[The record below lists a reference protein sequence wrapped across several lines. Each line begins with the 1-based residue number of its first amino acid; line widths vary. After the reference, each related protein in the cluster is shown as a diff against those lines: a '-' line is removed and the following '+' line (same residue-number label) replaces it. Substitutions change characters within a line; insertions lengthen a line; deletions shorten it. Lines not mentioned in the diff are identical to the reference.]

1 MQRTRMKP
9 TLLTVSKSV
18 LIYLPIKKS
27 QTMNKIFTTL
37 LLLLC
42 AVAVNAQTQITT
54 LEQFSNTKA
63 YILTTT
69 GRGLLQADWSGN
81 YLKESTDEGKL
92 DNSYPY
98 ENTAQ
103 HFVFPKING
112 KTYLY
117 SVGRALF
124 VSKPSSDNNLITL
137 TSEPQTPVKVTVTD
151 GKFTIAFDDADNSFV
166 NLSEGY
172 QAVASDNATD
182 EGSQF
187 TFTELADH
195 TMYHYV
201 ANLVMKESGK
211 TVKTYYGMVN
221 ASDPS
226 STTVYEPGDWY
237 SSYVTITVPDQNTVT
252 EDGQVFTFTGEVHD
266 LPFVSSS
273 SYQSATWYQMNFD
286 HSDSKYAQYVAD
298 ATTAYP
304 LGESGKTSDYLWAFN
319 AENPYKILIY
329 NLAAGDGKVLLST
342 GDYPKM
348 GVGTDQDYWVLAYA
362 YNGFGLQLP
371 NQTSKYLSDVNNQMG
386 IGEYQWNANT
396 WVVSL
401 TQPEYK
407 ADDITTG
414 SNWGDVAENDEAKA
428 YKNNPS
434 AVTYDALMK
443 HIQYVGS
450 NGYVTLHI
458 GAADGKNIGIKV
470 DPDDNTKIYISP
482 VAKAGDEANDGATDI
497 SQLWEVSSVAQGKV
511 RIMNATGKY
520 IQTAQ
525 TNAYVSTLIGD
536 EPYDY
541 YISWDGDNFYLHN
554 DAATSEDDYLQ
565 YRNAGEEFLNK
576 GSKTNAQFSFSPV
589 STLKNA
595 MHTVN
600 GVSYSTLYMPFD
612 VKLADGFTAYTATLN
627 VNHFDLTSL
636 GQNVPAETAVVIEGG
651 ENATWATFSKADG
664 ISEVEK
670 GDLKGTAVPMTWDP
684 EHFWSL
690 GDGGIGA
697 AGFYAWP
704 SGTTLP
710 AGRAYFDATSVS
722 ITSAKG
728 AAFGTETTGL
738 DKLLRDATV
747 IPANAQRYN
756 LAGQRVDKNYK
767 GVVVV
772 NGKKMLQK

>member
-1 MQRTRMKP
+1 MKP

-18 LIYLPIKKS
+18 QIYLPIKKS

-69 GRGLLQADWSGN
+69 GRGLLQADWNGN
-81 YLKESTDEGKL
+81 YLKESTGEGKL
-92 DNSYPY
+92 DNEYPY

-187 TFTELADH
+187 TFTELANH

-237 SSYVTITVPDQNTVT
+237 SSYVTITAPDQNTVT
-252 EDGQVFTFTGEVHD
+252 EDGQLFTFTGEVHD

-348 GVGTDQDYWVLAYA
+348 GVGTNQDYWVLAYA
-362 YNGFGLQLP
+362 SNGFGLQLP
-371 NQTSKYLSDVNNQMG
+371 NQTSKYLSDVNNQLG
-386 IGEYQWNANT
+386 IGEYQWNAYT

-434 AVTYDALMK
+434 AVTYDAWVK
-443 HIQYVGS
+443 HAEYVGS

-458 GAADGKNIGIKV
+458 GAADGKNIGL
-470 DPDDNTKIYISP
+470 DTETYLTASD
-482 VAKAGDEANDGATDI
+482 KAGDDDNADAATDV
-497 SQLWEVSSVAQGKV
+497 SQLWEVTSVAQGKV
-511 RIMNATGKY
+511 RIKNVSTGKY
-520 IQTAQ
+520 IQQA
-525 TNAYVSTLIGD
+525 TNFTQLGA
-536 EPYDY
+536 EPFDY
-541 YISWDGDNFYLHN
+541 SISWDGEGKVFCLHN
-554 DAATSEDDYLQ
+554 NDASSTDDYFQ
-565 YRNAGEEFLNK
+565 YKNQYGYVSFVAG
-576 GSKTNAQFSFSPV
+576 SDQTNAQFSFSPV

-600 GVSYSTLYMPFD
+600 GVSYSTLYMPFG
-612 VKLADGFTAYTATLN
+612 VKLEDGFTAYTATLN
-627 VNHFDLTSL
+627 GDHFDLTSL

-670 GDLKGTAVPMTWDP
+670 GDLKGTVVPMTWDQD
-684 EHFWSL
+684 HFWSL
-690 GDGGIGA
+690 GNGGIGA
-697 AGFYAWP
+697 AGFYAWH

-710 AGRAYFDATSVS
+710 AGRAYFDDTNVS
-722 ITSAKG
+722 TTSAKG

-747 IPANAQRYN
+747 IPANAPRYN

-772 NGKKMLQK
+772 NGKKMMQK